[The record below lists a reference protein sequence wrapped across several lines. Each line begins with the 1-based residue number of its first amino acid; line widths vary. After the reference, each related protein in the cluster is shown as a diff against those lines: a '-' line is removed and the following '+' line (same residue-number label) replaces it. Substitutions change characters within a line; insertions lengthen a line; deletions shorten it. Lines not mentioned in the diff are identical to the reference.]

1 MMICMYCYGQLQ
13 IRCMHIILCNKTK
26 SHPTRQIYRLWFR
39 YVCSSRVLNH
49 ILNKRWGKN
58 RRQQFDA
65 SALFLCASSLSW
77 AIRRC
82 RLHLRYGEWCKHHAT
97 TAGCSSLARASKSSS
112 YKASLT
118 CEEDISGSSGPIRK
132 KGVSGASSLRRSV
145 YVGRPKAIK
154 RLFSST
160 AHVHFSYF
168 NTSSAPLR
176 WYCTKSIHS
185 QDCCKSQTTWLSF
198 KWLTL
203 SQEVSS
209 VARRTSMA
217 RLVHSMIS
225 SPFSWNL
232 LETWPSVFKA
242 RAPRTSVY
250 SGALSFKR
258 LRATSNAI
266 QWAFVI
272 GQQEP
277 VIVITATLLPGFR
290 LSRKGLNFSCKWLL
304 SQLLSLHSHSI
315 HAASLPSIVVRLQGF
330 WRTCIYI
337 YTAIYISIYI

>member
-13 IRCMHIILCNKTK
+13 IRCMHIILCTK
-26 SHPTRQIYRLWFR
+26 PDLIPPGKFTDYDLGTCLFFAGVEPYSEQTLATLGKESQAAIRR
-39 YVCSSRVLNH
+39 
-49 ILNKRWGKN
+49 KRP
-58 RRQQFDA
+58 FPL
-65 SALFLCASSLSW
+65 ALPACPW
-77 AIRRC
+77 AILRC

-154 RLFSST
+154 PIVLIHSPTST
-160 AHVHFSYF
+160 FRISTRRPRH
-168 NTSSAPLR
+168 
-176 WYCTKSIHS
+176 WGGIGTKSIHS

-217 RLVHSMIS
+217 RLCPFYDLFPFLMELIGNMAIS
-225 SPFSWNL
+225 
-232 LETWPSVFKA
+232 V
-242 RAPRTSVY
+242 
-250 SGALSFKR
+250 
-258 LRATSNAI
+258 
-266 QWAFVI
+266 
-272 GQQEP
+272 
-277 VIVITATLLPGFR
+277 
-290 LSRKGLNFSCKWLL
+290 
-304 SQLLSLHSHSI
+304 
-315 HAASLPSIVVRLQGF
+315 
-330 WRTCIYI
+330 
-337 YTAIYISIYI
+337 